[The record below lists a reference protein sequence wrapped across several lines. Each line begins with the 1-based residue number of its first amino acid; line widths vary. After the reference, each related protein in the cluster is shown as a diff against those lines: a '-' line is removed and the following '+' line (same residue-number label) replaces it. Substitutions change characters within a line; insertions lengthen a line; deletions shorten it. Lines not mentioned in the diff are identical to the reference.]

1 MKHLAILTLLLA
13 VLAPAAPAGAAVAAV
28 DEVPAATLLLPYFEV
43 DLSPVYSGP
52 VTIFSIGNASATAVV
67 AKVTLWTDRGVP
79 TYAFDIYLTG
89 YDLEFVDLR
98 LLFDGI
104 PPVTADA
111 GTDFAD
117 VVSPRGL
124 FSQDINYPGTSPPCG
139 GLYTRLSEADVAALR
154 AAHTGQASALLGGQ
168 CGAVDHGDGLARGF
182 VTVDTVN
189 QCSAVLPTD
198 PTYFTSIV
206 TFQNVLFGEYWIV
219 DRAQNF
225 AYGDSLTAVEAST
238 TDPRTDG
245 AGDYTFYGR
254 LANVNGSGADH
265 REGLPTTWMGRFAD
279 GGAFSAG
286 TDALVWRDAWP
297 AAPFACASPPA
308 ELDQAQL
315 LAFDEEENPYS
326 LATDEV
332 FGLAAQRVQLADPA
346 QIPLVPLF
354 GFLYYD
360 LQRQSASSPFGV
372 LGQAVVTQVFSAA
385 GRFSGAYA
393 AWPLDSASAPLPPLV
408 AAESATTGSTSTVTI
423 SSTTR
428 TTPSASRPGITPNAS
443 RRVP

>member
-1 MKHLAILTLLLA
+1 MKHLALLTLLLA
-13 VLAPAAPAGAAVAAV
+13 ALAPAAPAGAAVAAV

-43 DLSPVYSGP
+43 DLSPDYSGP
-52 VTIFSIGNASATAVV
+52 VTIFSIGNASATATL
-67 AKVTLWTDRGVP
+67 AHVTLWTDRGVP
-79 TYAFDIYLTG
+79 THAFDVYLTG

-111 GTDFAD
+111 GTDPAG
-117 VVSPRGL
+117 VVSPLGI
-124 FSQDINYPGTSPPCG
+124 FSLPFDFPGTSPPCG
-139 GLYTRLSEADVAALR
+139 GLYTRLSEANVAALR
-154 AAHTGQASALLGGQ
+154 AAHTGQASTLLGGQ
-168 CGAVDHGDGLARGF
+168 CGAVDHGDTLARGF
-182 VTVDTVN
+182 VTIDTVN
-189 QCSAVLPTD
+189 QCSTLLPTD
-198 PTYFTSIV
+198 PAYFTTV
-206 TFQNVLFGEYWIV
+206 TTTDNVLFGEYWIV
-219 DRAQNF
+219 NRAQNF
-225 AYGDSLTAVEAST
+225 AYGDALTAVEASA

-254 LANVNGSGADH
+254 LANVSGSGADH
-265 REGLPTTWMGRFAD
+265 REGLPTTWLGRFAD

-297 AAPFACASPPA
+297 AAPFNCASPPP

-332 FGLAAQRVQLADPA
+332 FGLAAQRVELADPA

-354 GFLYYD
+354 GYLYYD
-360 LQRQSASSPFGV
+360 LQRRSASAPFGV

-393 AWPLDSASAPLPPLV
+393 AWPLDTASAPLPPLV
-408 AAESATTGSTSTVTI
+408 TAECADGVDNDGDTLIDYPADPQCTSVSDPSE
-423 SSTTR
+423 SS
-428 TTPSASRPGITPNAS
+428 
-443 RRVP
+443 